1 MRKYLIAAAVSGLL
15 IMSLPLTG
23 QAAEPVSKDSHDT
36 LTLTFTG
43 DILLDRG
50 VRERLKN
57 VPFHRL
63 FDPLVDSLLLHSD
76 IVVGNLECPA
86 TSIKEPVYKRFVF
99 RGEPQGLDSLR
110 LHGFTHLNLANN
122 HAIDQGRR
130 GLMDTHRNIIRAG
143 MTPVGAGENADEAA
157 APVLLSEQPRQVW
170 LLTSVLLPLENFAS
184 LPDKPGVSQSSVD
197 SLTAQIRRLKSKNPN
212 AYVIVTLHWGWE
224 HHLKALPQQRI
235 EAHRLI
241 DAGADII
248 IGHHSHTLQ
257 TIETYHGRRIYYG
270 IGNFIF
276 DQRNPIN
283 TRACVVR
290 LRIGR
295 QGDSVE
301 TLPIDIKN
309 CEAMPAAHAAWHCG
323 I

>member
-1 MRKYLIAAAVSGLL
+1 MRKYLIVAAVSGLL
-15 IMSLPLTG
+15 ITGQPLTG
-23 QAAEPVSKDSHDT
+23 RAAEPIRKSSHDT
-36 LTLTFTG
+36 LTLVFTG

-50 VRERLKN
+50 VRKRLEN

-63 FDPLVDSLLLHSD
+63 FDPLIDSLLLHSD
-76 IVVGNLECPA
+76 IVAGNLEGPA
-86 TSIKEPVYKRFVF
+86 TKIREPVYKRFVF
-99 RGEPQGLDSLR
+99 RGEPQWLDSLR

-130 GLMDTHRNIIRAG
+130 GLMDTRRNIIRAG
-143 MTPVGAGENADEAA
+143 MTPVGAGGNAEEAT
-157 APVLLSEQPRQVW
+157 APLLLSEQPRQVW

-184 LPDKPGVSQSSVD
+184 LPDKPSVSQSSVD
-197 SLTAQIRRLKSKNPN
+197 SLAAQIRRLKSKSPR

-241 DAGADII
+241 DAGADLI

-257 TIETYHGRRIYYG
+257 TIETYHGHRIYYG

-276 DQRNPIN
+276 DQSNPVN

-290 LRIGR
+290 LRIDR

-301 TLPIDIKN
+301 TLPIDIRN